1 MRSGQVVW
9 VDLGTTVGREQRGRR
24 PAVVV
29 SSSDHLAAATT
40 LVSVVPC
47 TTVDRGWIN
56 LVRLDTGVDGLSE
69 PTFAMTEQVR
79 TIARQRVVGEAGAV
93 AQGNLAEVMAWVHRW
108 LVAAPD

>member
-1 MRSGQVVW
+1 MRPGQVVW
-9 VDLGTTVGREQRGRR
+9 VDLGQTVGREQRGRR

-56 LVRLDTGVDGLSE
+56 HIRVDDGVAGLGD

-79 TIARQRVVGEAGAV
+79 TVSRQRVVGDAGVV
-93 AQGNLAEVMAWVHRW
+93 AGSSLAEVMAWVHRW
-108 LVAAPD
+108 LVAAPG